1 MLHKYELT
9 FQFSIDH
16 AAVTTDLQI
25 GTFRPYI
32 TSDPNMSQSIF
43 DAITTKKYWTARIFR
58 HSLPEIWIIGHS
70 ILHVDYLVQHKN
82 NGGICG
88 AVTVRFNVILENE
101 SILHIDPSANHS
113 NVTASYYVS
122 LADKYWLFENFL

>member
-32 TSDPNMSQSIF
+32 TADPNVSQSIF
-43 DAITTKKYWTARIFR
+43 DAITTKK
-58 HSLPEIWIIGHS
+58 
-70 ILHVDYLVQHKN
+70 
-82 NGGICG
+82 
-88 AVTVRFNVILENE
+88 NVERQEFSDIRCQ
-101 SILHIDPSANHS
+101 IYYMS
-113 NVTASYYVS
+113 NRSR
-122 LADKYWLFENFL
+122 NFTR

>member
-32 TSDPNMSQSIF
+32 TGDPNVSQSIF
-43 DAITTKKYWTARIFR
+43 DAITTKK
-58 HSLPEIWIIGHS
+58 
-70 ILHVDYLVQHKN
+70 
-82 NGGICG
+82 C
-88 AVTVRFNVILENE
+88 
-101 SILHIDPSANHS
+101 
-113 NVTASYYVS
+113 
-122 LADKYWLFENFL
+122 

>member
-32 TSDPNMSQSIF
+32 TGDPNVSHSIF
-43 DAITTKKYWTARIFR
+43 DAITTKMLNGKNFPTFITRYANNRFAI
-58 HSLPEIWIIGHS
+58 L
-70 ILHVDYLVQHKN
+70 LHVDYLVQHKN
-82 NGGICG
+82 N
-88 AVTVRFNVILENE
+88 AENA
-101 SILHIDPSANHS
+101 I
-113 NVTASYYVS
+113 
-122 LADKYWLFENFL
+122 